1 MFLTVLGIQLVCIAY
16 ISVGVEDSRGPG
28 SRYSYPDTE
37 LELVRGSGVI
47 RRYLAILDR
56 KQLAEVFRVTFKRRE
71 GGMRRVILC
80 LVLLMLLNVT
90 IFSDGG
96 VLYLFAR
103 KQFHWDEQIYT
114 KFLTCTISKCLFQAS
129 IHTGAVINFV
139 FQLSLLW
146 QPSLSC
152 RSLVSTGSFTMQQLA
167 FSRLFPKRS
176 AWW

>member
-1 MFLTVLGIQLVCIAY
+1 MLSGLLDIFLFAGVPAGTFSSAYLYTYTGYYGVFPTVLAIQLVCIAY
-16 ISVGVEDSRGPG
+16 IALGVEDSRGPG

-114 KFLTCTISKCLFQAS
+114 KFLTCTISKFLF
-129 IHTGAVINFV
+129 N
-139 FQLSLLW
+139 
-146 QPSLSC
+146 SC
-152 RSLVSTGSFTMQQLA
+152 KLEL
-167 FSRLFPKRS
+167 
-176 AWW
+176 